1 MITANL
7 ITTYS
12 IIFLV
17 LLASLYLYIFLAKKT
32 GIIDNPIGR
41 SSHTTPTV
49 NSGGIIFPVATV
61 IWFSVYGWGQPYA
74 IVGLLIISII
84 SFIDDLKSLHPV
96 VRLTVHTIAIG
107 LLIYNTGVYGY
118 HWYLIL
124 AAFILIV
131 GWINAF
137 NFMDGINGITAFYS
151 LVSLASFSLLNNAP
165 VLLAPFFPDTALSGW
180 NPFFS
185 SGLVGTLILSVLVF
199 SVFNVRKKAL
209 AFAGDVGSISMAF
222 LQSWM
227 MISLM
232 VATREAAWI
241 LFFAVY
247 GIDSVITILI
257 RLHLRENILQPH
269 RLHLYQL
276 LANENK
282 IPHLWVSF
290 SYASIQALVNLL
302 TIWLILNGYMN
313 LTAFIAILG
322 TLVVIYSLIRV
333 KIKGRTITS

>member
-84 SFIDDLKSLHPV
+84 SFIDDLKSLHPLI
-96 VRLTVHTIAIG
+96 RLSVHSVAIG
-107 LLIYNTGVYGY
+107 LLIYNTGVYGF

-124 AAFILIV
+124 AAFVLIV

-137 NFMDGINGITAFYS
+137 NFMDGINGITALYS
-151 LVSLASFSLLNNAP
+151 LVSLATFSLLNNAS
-165 VLLAPFFPDTALSGW
+165 VLLAPFFPHEVFEGW
-180 NPFFS
+180 ESFFS
-185 SGLVGTLILSVLVF
+185 GGLVGTLVLAVLVF
-199 SVFNVRKKAL
+199 SIFNVRKKAL
-209 AFAGDVGSISMAF
+209 TFAGGVGSISMAF

-227 MISLM
+227 MINLM
-232 VATREAAWI
+232 VVTREAAWI

-257 RLHLRENILQPH
+257 RMRRGENILQPH
-269 RLHLYQL
+269 RLHRYQL

-290 SYASIQALVNLL
+290 SYASIQAFVNLL
-302 TIWLILNGYMN
+302 TIWLMLNDLMS
-313 LTAFIAILG
+313 LPVFIAILG
-322 TLVVIYSLIRV
+322 TLLLFYSLVRI
-333 KIKGRTITS
+333 KIKGRA